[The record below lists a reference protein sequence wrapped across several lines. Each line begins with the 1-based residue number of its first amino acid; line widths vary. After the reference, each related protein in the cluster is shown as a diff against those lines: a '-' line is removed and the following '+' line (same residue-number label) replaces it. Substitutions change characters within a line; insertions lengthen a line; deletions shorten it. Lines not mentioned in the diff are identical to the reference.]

1 MIRLRENV
9 LLRKKILKFKR
20 PKWTT
25 YLFHLNRKLTKIY
38 LKYKIKDIRG
48 HSVAAKPNKWEG
60 FEGKHRNILY
70 TYKRFKLFYGVFSKK
85 SAKRIVRSLK
95 KKSNTQNP
103 IKLLFYRTME
113 RRLDTVLYRAKF
125 SYTIKS
131 AKQLIKHGN
140 VKVNGNIVTNSTF
153 PLYSGDL
160 VQLAIRKHTVQG
172 MARRMDEG
180 IWPHPPSH
188 LHINY
193 KTLEILIGKIDFI
206 NMSTCFHFQVK
217 PNNMVL
223 DFFYH

>member
-20 PKWTT
+20 LKWNT
-25 YLFHLNRKLTKIY
+25 YLFHLNRKLTKVY
-38 LKYKIKDIRG
+38 LKYKIKNIRG
-48 HSVAAKPNKWEG
+48 HSVSARPNKWEG

-70 TYKRFKLFYGVFSKK
+70 TYKRFRLFYGVLSKK
-85 SAKRIVRSLK
+85 SAKRIVRSIK
-95 KKSNTQNP
+95 KRSSTQNP
-103 IKLLFYRTME
+103 VKLLFYKTME

-140 VKVNGNIVTNSTF
+140 VLVNGNIITNPTF
-153 PLYSGDL
+153 PLHSGDL
-160 VQLAIRKHTVQG
+160 VKLAIKKHTIRGMVQ
-172 MARRMDEG
+172 RMEDG
-180 IWPHPPSH
+180 IWPHPPSN
-188 LHINY
+188 LYINY
-193 KTLEILIGKIDFI
+193 KTLEILLGEITFES
-206 NMSTCFHFQVK
+206 MSTCFHFQVK